1 VLKVWRAGV
10 ATVAVAL
17 LSSAL
22 IVFDLSD
29 GAFRRWWSARAFTTD
44 AIAGILVVLLTV
56 LIVNQALGIRRD
68 RERFRATAAQASIV
82 LGQAIRTTR
91 AVLARTTSGDRTA
104 ASDELRTYMIML
116 MIAAPILIE
125 SKTPRAFLEDA
136 KHWAVC
142 WSTSNIRSRGVPL
155 IPSRLMHSLKKRC
168 GSSKSARPR
177 CLQL

>member
-1 VLKVWRAGV
+1 V
-10 ATVAVAL
+10 AAAL

-22 IVFDLSD
+22 IVLDLSD

-44 AIAGILVVLLTV
+44 AIAGILVVLITV
-56 LIVNQALGIRRD
+56 LIVNQALGIRRN
-68 RERFRATAAQASIV
+68 RERFRAAAAQASMV

-91 AVLARTTSGDRTA
+91 AVLACTTSGDRTA

-125 SKTPRAFLEDA
+125 RKTPEPFWKTP

-142 WSTSNIRSRGVPL
+142 WSTSNIRSRRASSK
-155 IPSRLMHSLKKRC
+155 PSRLMHSLKKRC
-168 GSSKSARPR
+168 GSSKSPPPR
-177 CLQL
+177 CLHL